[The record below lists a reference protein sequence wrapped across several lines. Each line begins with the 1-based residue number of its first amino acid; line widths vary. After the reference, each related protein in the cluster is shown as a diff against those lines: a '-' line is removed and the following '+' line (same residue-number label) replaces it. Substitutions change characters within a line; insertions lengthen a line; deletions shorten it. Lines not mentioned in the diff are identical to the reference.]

1 MSSERKV
8 IVGNYPGSIAGLQL
22 EFDAVIERAIE
33 LSCSLSTDTFLAPGF
48 VDIQVNGFA
57 GVDYNNP
64 DIRNEAIAASI
75 RKMFQTGVTKFFPT
89 LITGPKERI
98 IGALRRLTD
107 AKREFQRNGLA
118 EAQAIAGY
126 HIEGPHISAEDGPR
140 GAHSLQ
146 YVRPPDIEEF
156 REWQEAAEGEIK
168 LVTLSPEYATAP
180 AYISRLVQAGVVAS
194 IGHTTANADQIKAA
208 VGAGATMSTHLG
220 NGAHSI
226 LPKTSNYIWE
236 QLAEDR
242 LTASLIVDG
251 IHLPEAFLRSVLRAK
266 GLERSLLVTD
276 AVMPAMCKPGTY
288 SLGTI
293 QVELLPDGRVVL
305 LGATRLAG
313 SGLTMERA
321 IETCVRL
328 GAVTLGD
335 AIRMASINPAIAAR
349 ISARGKGLVAGE
361 IADIVRLHWDDGL
374 QALRVVE
381 TIVAGQSVY
390 RAKD

>member
-8 IVGNYPGSIAGLQL
+8 IVGNCPGSIVGLQL
-22 EFDAVIERAIE
+22 EFRAVIERAIE
-33 LSCSLSTDTFLAPGF
+33 SSCSLSTDTFVAPGF

-64 DIRNEAIAASI
+64 DIRNETISASI

-118 EAQAIAGY
+118 EGQAIAGF
-126 HIEGPHISAEDGPR
+126 HIEGPNISAEDGPR

-194 IGHTTANADQIKAA
+194 IGHTGANADQIKAA

-220 NGAHSI
+220 NGAHSV

-236 QLAEDR
+236 QLAENR
-242 LTASLIVDG
+242 LTASLSVDG

-276 AVMPAMCKPGTY
+276 AVMPAMCEPGTY
-288 SLGTI
+288 SLGSI

-305 LGATRLAG
+305 FGGTRLAG

-335 AIRMASINPAIAAR
+335 AIRMATINPAVAAR
-349 ISARGKGLVAGE
+349 ISARGKGLAVGE
-361 IADIVRLHWDDGL
+361 IADIVRIHWNDRL
-374 QALRVVE
+374 QALRVLE
-381 TIVAGQSVY
+381 TIVDGESVY
-390 RAKD
+390 RARG